1 MFSRLGKRTT
11 ENPVFT
17 LRWVYKVTSKH
28 EDFKKKFL
36 IDAIENN
43 WIDCLVYKIHLKAKQ
58 PSVNFFLEYMANKC
72 RQVTAASFLAYK
84 LQLNEPVSL

>member
-11 ENPVFT
+11 ENSIFT

-28 EDFKKKFL
+28 KDFKKEFL
-36 IDAIENN
+36 IDVIENN
-43 WIDCLVYKIHLKAKQ
+43 WIDYLVYKIYLRAKQ
-58 PSVNFFLEYMANKC
+58 PPVNFFLKYMADRC
-72 RQVTAASFLAYK
+72 RQVTAASLLAYK